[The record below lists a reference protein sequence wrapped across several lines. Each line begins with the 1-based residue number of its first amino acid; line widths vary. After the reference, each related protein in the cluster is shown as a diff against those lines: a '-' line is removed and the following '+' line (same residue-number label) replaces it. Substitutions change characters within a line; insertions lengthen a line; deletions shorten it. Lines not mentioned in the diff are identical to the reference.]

1 MRNITIMITFLLLVG
16 CNKEKRALYGKWIC
30 YETYTRYGYL
40 NSNSNSWVLYT
51 EDDFEVKITKDHWHG
66 LIEGKCYL
74 IEANEITLDKPDGNL
89 YTYTYSPHFDEIR
102 FNKWVDKKWVLK
114 SILKRK

>member
-16 CNKEKRALYGKWIC
+16 CNKEKKVLYGKWIC
-30 YETYTRYGYL
+30 YETYTKPTYPG
-40 NSNSNSWVLYT
+40 SWVLFT
-51 EDDFEVKITKDHWHG
+51 EDDFEVKITRDHWHG

-74 IEANEITLDKPDGNL
+74 IDNSNDIILDTPDGNL
-89 YTYTYSPHFDEIR
+89 YTYTYNSYLDEIR
-102 FNKWVDKKWVLK
+102 FNKWVDEKWILK